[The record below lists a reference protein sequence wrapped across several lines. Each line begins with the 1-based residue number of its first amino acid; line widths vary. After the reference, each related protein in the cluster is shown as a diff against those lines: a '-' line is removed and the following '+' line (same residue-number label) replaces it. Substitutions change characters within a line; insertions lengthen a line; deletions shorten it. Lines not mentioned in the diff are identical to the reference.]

1 MIVVRYRPQPGERR
15 KRAIDYTD
23 FLETYEEVTNVTASV
38 SPSED
43 DDDFAIMNF
52 AIDPEEGKEWVY
64 LAEGGVSG
72 GTYAVTFT
80 VTTSGGQRKQDTVE
94 FDIEEDE

>member
-1 MIVVRYRPQPGERR
+1 MMLGRYRQQPGERR

-23 FLETYEEVTNVTASV
+23 FLETDEEVTSVTASV

-43 DDDFAIMNF
+43 DDDFAITNI

-64 LAEGGVSG
+64 FAEGGVAG
-72 GTYAVTFT
+72 RTYAVTFT